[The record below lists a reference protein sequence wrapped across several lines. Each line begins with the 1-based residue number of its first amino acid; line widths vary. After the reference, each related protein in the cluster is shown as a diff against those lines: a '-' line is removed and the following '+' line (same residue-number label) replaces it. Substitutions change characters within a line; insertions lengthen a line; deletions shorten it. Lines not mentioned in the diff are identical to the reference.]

1 MFGQSLLSAFD
12 AAPPLVPAD
21 NFNTVLYNGNGGTQS
36 ITSVGFAPDFTW
48 IKSTTLAVDHAA
60 FDTVR
65 GATKYLSPSTT
76 GAEGTYSTVLNAFGS
91 NGFTVGSNAGV
102 NFSGQT
108 YVSWN
113 WKAGGTA
120 VSNTDGTITSQVSA
134 NVYAGFSVITYNGAT
149 NATADTSNN
158 GGAYWSVAHGL
169 GAAPDLVFVK
179 KRNGAGGWYVGG
191 AALGSTGAN
200 GNHLVLNDSAA
211 QVGEAN
217 ILWGGSQTFNA
228 TTFGLGGWDVVN
240 RNGDSYVA
248 YCFKSISDYSKVGSF
263 VGTGTSGN
271 FVYVG
276 FQPRFVLV
284 KPIYADS
291 WRIVGFNGTYELRPN
306 SSGAESNNNVLTINP
321 TGFTLNTADANSGN
335 VMYLAI
341 A

>member
-1 MFGQSLLSAFD
+1 MDLL
-12 AAPPLVPAD
+12 L
-21 NFNTVLYNGNGGTQS
+21 
-36 ITSVGFAPDFTW
+36 
-48 IKSTTLAVDHAA
+48 
-60 FDTVR
+60 
-65 GATKYLSPSTT
+65 
-76 GAEGTYSTVLNAFGS
+76 
-91 NGFTVGSNAGV
+91 
-102 NFSGQT
+102 
-108 YVSWN
+108 
-113 WKAGGTA
+113 